1 MPKNTCYA
9 YVEVYIIFP
18 FFSPKI
24 PLLLTINQDPDKERK
39 KKREEKAHSNFFLCH
54 IFKNAQRAAKLR
66 KHLLRLSLWR
76 AQNRNCTP
84 GSNPPDFSRLR
95 RFLLLF

>member
-24 PLLLTINQDPDKERK
+24 PLFLTVNQTPNTKRNEKEK
-39 KKREEKAHSNFFLCH
+39 KKAYS
-54 IFKNAQRAAKLR
+54 
-66 KHLLRLSLWR
+66 
-76 AQNRNCTP
+76 
-84 GSNPPDFSRLR
+84 
-95 RFLLLF
+95 

>member
-24 PLLLTINQDPDKERK
+24 PLFLIINQTPNKK
-39 KKREEKAHSNFFLCH
+39 KKRK
-54 IFKNAQRAAKLR
+54 KNGTQ
-66 KHLLRLSLWR
+66 
-76 AQNRNCTP
+76 
-84 GSNPPDFSRLR
+84 
-95 RFLLLF
+95 